1 MATQS
6 EMNAFMKY
14 LEMLLSP
21 EFAVL
26 TGTYDPLSM
35 VDEGEESSLPFTESL
50 LASPNEDIKGVF
62 SGLVSGQLD
71 PISAKQQL
79 FDALGPDSSTWV
91 SSAVDTAFEE
101 ISESG
106 PSSSRSSKKKD
117 KTMFEEGYLPDPL
130 ETYSQMPELAP
141 MAPEVQNRL
150 SKIDENLAKISSIT
164 SPQSKS
170 KFGGVMKK
178 ALLSQGLGLDTSGLD
193 PAVAKQIQSLSPARK
208 KALVKTLEG
217 ERVKQEGLRQE
228 YLTRNVQSLESAGRT
243 PFVDTLS
250 RRAAMLSQL
259 RGMK

>member
-1 MATQS
+1 MATSS

-21 EFAVL
+21 EFAVM
-26 TGTYDPLSM
+26 TGTYDPLSL
-35 VDEGEESSLPFTESL
+35 VDEGEESSLPFTQSL

-79 FDALGPDSSTWV
+79 LEALGPDSSTWI
-91 SSAVDTAFEE
+91 SSAVDTAFKE
-101 ISESG
+101 INESG
-106 PSSSRSSKKKD
+106 SSSRASTKKD
-117 KTMFEEGYLPDPL
+117 KNMFEEAYLPDPL
-130 ETYSQMPELAP
+130 ETYAQMPELAP
-141 MAPEVQNRL
+141 MSPEVQNRL
-150 SKIDENLAKISSIT
+150 SKVDENLAKISSIT
-164 SPQSKS
+164 NPAPKS
-170 KFGGVMKK
+170 KFGGVVKK
-178 ALLSQGLGLDTSGLD
+178 ALLSQGLGLDTSALD

-228 YLTRNVQSLESAGRT
+228 YLAKNVQSLESAGRT